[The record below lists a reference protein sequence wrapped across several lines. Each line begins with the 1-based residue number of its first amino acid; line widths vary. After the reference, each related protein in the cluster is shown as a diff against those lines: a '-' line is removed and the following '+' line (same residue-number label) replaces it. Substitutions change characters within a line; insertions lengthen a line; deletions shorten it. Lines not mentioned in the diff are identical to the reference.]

1 MRGRTIGRLVATAIV
16 VLAGLA
22 QAGAAW
28 AEQACVVRE
37 NQNQRRDEARELFAE
52 GQAEFDSGNF
62 AVAMTLWEC
71 SFRNV
76 PHAATLYNIARSA
89 EFAGNIDRALD
100 AWRGYLQME
109 PAAED
114 RAEIEARIVV
124 LEQAVAAQSS
134 TGGQA
139 TQPPPTWTPPQNQQM
154 AAAPQTWETPTNTPT
169 NVYNPA
175 GQTVETRQ
183 PSPWRRYGWY
193 MVGAGAL
200 LTVVGLVLALPVL
213 PAASQAAAEG
223 NYEPYNPESGA
234 CENPDAWTETDDGM
248 GGSYWE
254 RNYDGPYR
262 VVPGCWITGAVLA
275 GTGAATMVT
284 GILLYALSERG
295 GQYVVNTPTASF
307 APTLA
312 MGADGAGGLGGAFTF
327 RF

>member
-1 MRGRTIGRLVATAIV
+1 VATAIV
-16 VLAGLA
+16 VLAGLGA
-22 QAGAAW
+22 ARAAW

-52 GQAEFDSGNF
+52 GQAEFDGGNF
-62 AVAMTLWEC
+62 AVAMSIWEC

-89 EFAGNIDRALD
+89 EFSGNASRALD

-114 RAEIEARIVV
+114 RTEIEARIVV
-124 LEQAVAAQSS
+124 LEQAVAAQSTN
-134 TGGQA
+134 TGQPA
-139 TQPPPTWTPPQNQQM
+139 QPPPTWTPPPQNQQM

-193 MVGAGAL
+193 IVGAGAL
-200 LTVVGLVLALPVL
+200 LTVVGLVLATPIL
-213 PAASQAAAEG
+213 PAASQASAEQ

-234 CENPDAWTETDDGM
+234 CENPDAWIETTDEWGETV
-248 GGSYWE
+248 WE
-254 RNYDGPYR
+254 RDYSGPYR
-262 VVPGCWITGAVLA
+262 VVPGCYISGAVLA
-275 GTGAATMVT
+275 GTGAAAMIA
-284 GILLYALSERG
+284 GILVWALSERG
-295 GQYVVNTPTASF
+295 GQYVVNSPRASF

-312 MGADGAGGLGGAFTF
+312 LGADGEASGLGGTF
-327 RF
+327 SLRF